1 LTKKIVLIGDS
12 GVGKTSLM
20 RRYILEQYD
29 DKYIATIG
37 VKVSK
42 KSIAMEFPEGPLRL
56 NMMIF
61 DILGQRDFRSVRRMY
76 LEGAEGAMIVGD
88 LTRIETIE
96 GIETF
101 WIPELEKIVGE
112 IPIILVGNKYDM
124 SDASSEGVSLI
135 RTIAGILRA
144 PDRLTSAKTGE
155 NVEGAFAALAQLLMD
170 AHQEESMR
178 KEPIT
183 PIENLVHA
191 ADAIMKHFCESQ
203 DTPDVAI
210 EICSAIFKEV
220 AFDSEKPSRE
230 SLVKAIDLL
239 AEQET
244 GDLDEAIVR
253 RHKEERLRIV
263 DSVG

>member
-1 LTKKIVLIGDS
+1 MT
-12 GVGKTSLM
+12 
-20 RRYILEQYD
+20 RRYILEQFD

-42 KSIAMEFPEGPLRL
+42 KSIAMEIPDGPLRL

-61 DILGQRDFRSVRRMY
+61 DILGQRDFRTVRRMY
-76 LEGAEGAMIVGD
+76 LEGADGAMVVGD
-88 LTRIETIE
+88 LTRIETIG

-112 IPIILVGNKYDM
+112 IPVVLVGNKYDM
-124 SDASSEGVSLI
+124 SNESSEGVSLI
-135 RTIAGILRA
+135 RTIAGIIRA

-155 NVEGAFAALAQLLMD
+155 NVEGAFVALAHLLMER
-170 AHQEESMR
+170 HQEEGRR
-178 KEPIT
+178 KEPLT

-203 DTPDVAI
+203 DNPDVAI

-220 AFDSEKPSRE
+220 GFDIEKPMKE

-239 AEQET
+239 AEQEM
-244 GDLDEAIVR
+244 GDLDEATMK

-263 DSVG
+263 NSVG